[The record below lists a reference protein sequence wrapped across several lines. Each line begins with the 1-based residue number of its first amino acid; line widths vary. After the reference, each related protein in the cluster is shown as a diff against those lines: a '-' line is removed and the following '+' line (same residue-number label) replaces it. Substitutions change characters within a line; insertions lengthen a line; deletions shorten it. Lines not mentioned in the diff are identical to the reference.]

1 MKKMKK
7 LQVKYERFDPISK
20 AYNLVRQKG
29 IGDPRFI
36 NACTAEDTIL
46 FKGIYVKAEHLF

>member
-1 MKKMKK
+1 MKK

-20 AYNLVRQKG
+20 AYNLVGQKG
-29 IGDPRFI
+29 IGDPRFL

-46 FKGIYVKAEHLF
+46 FKGIHVKAEHLF

>member
-1 MKKMKK
+1 MKK

-46 FKGIYVKAEHLF
+46 FKGIYVKAEHLFW

>member
-1 MKKMKK
+1 MKK
-7 LQVKYERFDPISK
+7 LQVKYELFDPISK

-36 NACTAEDTIL
+36 NDCTAEDTIL
-46 FKGIYVKAEHLF
+46 FKGIHAKAEHLF